1 MSAKVALNFDGII
14 IITWM
19 FIKLIFCSYVNKS
32 SSLVTLTVSHKL
44 MIIHLYSYTTVK
56 KKKKTRLLI
65 CTHFISNKQAI
76 SRLLCRVS
84 IYLFLLLYMFI
95 VF

>member
-56 KKKKTRLLI
+56 KKKDT
-65 CTHFISNKQAI
+65 SP
-76 SRLLCRVS
+76 
-84 IYLFLLLYMFI
+84 YLYTFYI
-95 VF
+95 K